1 MHRTAVSEP
10 SVVSYQT
17 SDDRYSSKFIQHWPD
32 TAFSYFELR
41 IRGSFP
47 HFNFCWIMFKEKG
60 LDKTERKMEEMIE

>member
-17 SDDRYSSKFIQHWPD
+17 EDDQYSSKFIQHWPD
-32 TAFSYFELR
+32 AAFSCFKLR
-41 IRGSFP
+41 IRVSFP
-47 HFNFCWIMFKEKG
+47 TFNFCWFMYKEKG